1 MCDADLDYLGTKNFY
16 KTGNTLFQEFL
27 AYKVIANEK
36 EWDALQIRFLTN
48 HHYHTDFA
56 IKNREPLK
64 QIFLQEL
71 KYPSYTI
78 NDGLLG
84 YVINSKFLFLITF

>member
-1 MCDADLDYLGTKNFY
+1 MILATQISQKTKNILEKIICDADLDYLGTNNFY
-16 KTGNTLFQEFL
+16 KTGNTLFKEFI

-48 HHYHTDFA
+48 HHYHTEFA
-56 IKNREPLK
+56 LKNREPLK

-71 KYPSYTI
+71 K
-78 NDGLLG
+78 
-84 YVINSKFLFLITF
+84 SKWKRT